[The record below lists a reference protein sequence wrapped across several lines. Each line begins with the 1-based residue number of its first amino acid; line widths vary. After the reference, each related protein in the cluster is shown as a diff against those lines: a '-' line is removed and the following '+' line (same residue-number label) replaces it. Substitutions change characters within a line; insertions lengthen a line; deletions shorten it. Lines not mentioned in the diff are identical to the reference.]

1 MTAIKKILEQ
11 VGMDEAC
18 LGKYPHE
25 LSGGQLQRISIAR
38 ALIIQPQLLIC
49 DEATSALDVTVQ
61 YKIMNLL
68 KNIQRNS

>member
-1 MTAIKKILEQ
+1 
-11 VGMDEAC
+11 MDETC

-49 DEATSALDVTVQ
+49 DEITSSLDQVDSKRYYRIIKT
-61 YKIMNLL
+61 MCL
-68 KNIQRNS
+68 

>member
-1 MTAIKKILEQ
+1 
-11 VGMDEAC
+11 MDEAC

-49 DEATSALDVTVQ
+49 DEITSSLDQSDSKRYYRIIKT
-61 YKIMNLL
+61 MCL
-68 KNIQRNS
+68 